1 MTMGALV
8 LFERATGKD
17 VSEMGQSITDQ
28 ATLLWCCVKSAC
40 NADGK
45 KFDYSFQEFA
55 DNLDTNELAEFN
67 ASSMNGSTEDSK
79 KKQGKA

>member
-8 LFERATGKD
+8 LFERETGKD
-17 VSEMGQSITDQ
+17 VSEIGQSMIDQ

-45 KFDYSFQEFA
+45 KFDYSLQEFA

-67 ASSMNGSTEDSK
+67 VAMNNGTDESK